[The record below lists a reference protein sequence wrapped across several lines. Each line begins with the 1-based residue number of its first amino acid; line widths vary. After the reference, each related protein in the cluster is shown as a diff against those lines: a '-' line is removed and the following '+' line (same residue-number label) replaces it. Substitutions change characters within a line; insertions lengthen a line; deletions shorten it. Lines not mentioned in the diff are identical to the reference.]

1 MNNKRDDSV
10 LVRQQQCTE
19 YITLSALKNLFP
31 NGDEMPKL
39 SLSPRSPADKPFVS
53 IIIHEH
59 GPVDCSNCITMSL
72 LFNTSVSTKHLC
84 SVILSDGEMGRANN
98 NTNSNMHCALGGC
111 GKVLALQ
118 ESSRLYS
125 VIGERTLGLLRE
137 LLHSR

>member
-10 LVRQQQCTE
+10 SVCQQQCTE

-84 SVILSDGEMGRANN
+84 SVILSEGEMGRANN
-98 NTNSNMHCALGGC
+98 NTSSNMHCAPGGC
-111 GKVLALQ
+111 GTGT
-118 ESSRLYS
+118 S
-125 VIGERTLGLLRE
+125 VMRYKRAADYTL
-137 LLHSR
+137 

>member
-1 MNNKRDDSV
+1 MSV
-10 LVRQQQCTE
+10 CQQQSTE

-84 SVILSDGEMGRANN
+84 SVILSDGKMGRANN
-98 NTNSNMHCALGGC
+98 NTSTNMHYAPGGL
-111 GKVLALQ
+111 GKVLVLC
-118 ESSRLYS
+118 
-125 VIGERTLGLLRE
+125 VTRE
-137 LLHSR
+137 QQIILCDCRKDTWITA